1 MLVTTDHFLSQFIHI
16 LFVACLF
23 QHDPVLVQLLQI
35 LKPGHV
41 TLLSWAPIFCP
52 LLLFPPIPC
61 PQRRSERHSWVHA
74 VACVGWGL
82 IRTRLIKASSFVRY
96 HSTHHTFHIS
106 RNNLFTL
113 KCLLNLSC
121 EIEMRTNKRHDLV
134 MHSSR
139 VTRLV
144 IGKLPGSHHVVITNF
159 RPQATRRLWQ
169 ANSISLK

>member
-41 TLLSWAPIFCP
+41 TLLSWAPIFCL

-82 IRTRLIKASSFVRY
+82 IRTRLITASSFVRY

-121 EIEMRTNKRHDLV
+121 EIHQTRDMILSCTRHV
-134 MHSSR
+134 SR
-139 VTRLV
+139 GL
-144 IGKLPGSHHVVITNF
+144 
-159 RPQATRRLWQ
+159 
-169 ANSISLK
+169 SLENCRAHTM